1 VDTTLAVTLALGA
14 GIVGG
19 AVGMRIA
26 RRGAAAAAAGV
37 ESAGPTLVDRR
48 IADSL
53 PVAFVVIGVGD
64 EVLVSNRMARER
76 QVTTGRD
83 LSAEPLRALV
93 RQARRTRAATHL
105 DHDDGRRLWRV
116 SAVPLDDDRI
126 AVLADDRTEA
136 RRVDEVRRDFVAN
149 VGHELKTPVGALS
162 LLAEAT
168 RDAAD
173 DPAAVRRFS
182 ERIERESARLSRLVQ
197 DIIDLSRV
205 QGSDPTAR
213 RERVPLDR
221 VVAEAVDR
229 AQELAT
235 SRRIE
240 LIVGEPSEV
249 EVEGDERQLLAAV
262 SNLLDNAVA
271 YSADDTRVA
280 LAVSCADGFAE
291 VSVTDQGIGIPVAEQ
306 DRIFERFYRVD
317 PARSR
322 DTGGTG
328 LGLAIVKH
336 VATGHGGEVT
346 LWSREGSGST
356 FTVRLPLTP
365 GEADAPRVLERTE
378 S

>member
-1 VDTTLAVTLALGA
+1 VDTAVAVALAGGVGVLA
-14 GIVGG
+14 
-19 AVGMRIA
+19 
-26 RRGAAAAAAGV
+26 GAALVAWLRPRAARE
-37 ESAGPTLVDRR
+37 ESPRVGAPLVDRL
-48 IADSL
+48 IVDSL
-53 PVAFVVIGVGD
+53 PLAFVVVGTGD
-64 EVLVSNRMARER
+64 EVLVSNTMARSS
-76 QVTTGRD
+76 QLVSGRD
-83 LSAEPLRALV
+83 VSAEPLRALV
-93 RQARRTRAATHL
+93 RDARRTRTAAHT

-116 SAVPLDDDRI
+116 DAVPLDDDRI
-126 AVLADDRTEA
+126 ALFAEDRTEA

-173 DPAAVRRFS
+173 DPEAVRRFT
-182 ERIERESARLSRLVQ
+182 ERMERESARLAHLVQ

-213 RERVPLDR
+213 RERVVLDR

-229 AQELAT
+229 ASELAA
-235 SRRIE
+235 SRGIE
-240 LIVGEPSEV
+240 LVQAEPTGV
-249 EVEGDERQLLAAV
+249 TVEGDERQLLAAV

-271 YSADDTRVA
+271 YSPDDTRVA
-280 LAVSCADGFAE
+280 IAVVAGDEYAE
-291 VSVTDQGIGIPVAEQ
+291 VSVTDQGIGIPPAEQ

-322 DTGGTG
+322 ETGGTG

-346 LWSREGSGST
+346 VWSREGSGST
-356 FTVRLPLTP
+356 FTIRLPLARHSRP
-365 GEADAPRVLERTE
+365 LERTQ

>member
-1 VDTTLAVTLALGA
+1 MDTTLAVTLALGA

-136 RRVDEVRRDFVAN
+136 RRVDEVRRD
-149 VGHELKTPVGALS
+149 
-162 LLAEAT
+162 
-168 RDAAD
+168 
-173 DPAAVRRFS
+173 
-182 ERIERESARLSRLVQ
+182 
-197 DIIDLSRV
+197 
-205 QGSDPTAR
+205 
-213 RERVPLDR
+213 
-221 VVAEAVDR
+221 
-229 AQELAT
+229 
-235 SRRIE
+235 
-240 LIVGEPSEV
+240 
-249 EVEGDERQLLAAV
+249 
-262 SNLLDNAVA
+262 
-271 YSADDTRVA
+271 
-280 LAVSCADGFAE
+280 
-291 VSVTDQGIGIPVAEQ
+291 
-306 DRIFERFYRVD
+306 
-317 PARSR
+317 
-322 DTGGTG
+322 
-328 LGLAIVKH
+328 
-336 VATGHGGEVT
+336 
-346 LWSREGSGST
+346 
-356 FTVRLPLTP
+356 
-365 GEADAPRVLERTE
+365 
-378 S
+378 